1 MLLERDPRLI
11 LLLGIVLMLAGIAFP
26 WLMMTQVLRSTWFL
40 NFFSYTASVLGFML
54 GVIGVA
60 FYTRRRMG

>member
-11 LLLGIVLMLAGIAFP
+11 LLLAMVLMLAGIAFP
-26 WLMMTQVLRSTWFL
+26 WLMMTQVLPSTWFL

-60 FYTRRRMG
+60 FYTRSRMG

>member
-11 LLLGIVLMLAGIAFP
+11 LLLAIVLMLAGIAFP
-26 WLMMTQVLRSTWFL
+26 WLMMTQVLPSTWFL

-60 FYTRRRMG
+60 FYTRRRMR

>member
-11 LLLGIVLMLAGIAFP
+11 LLLGIVLMLAGITFP
-26 WLMMTQVLRSTWFL
+26 WLMMTQVLPSTWFL

>member
-11 LLLGIVLMLAGIAFP
+11 LLLAMVLMLAGIAFP
-26 WLMMTQVLRSTWFL
+26 WLMITQVLPSTWFL

-60 FYTRRRMG
+60 FYTRRRRG

>member
-11 LLLGIVLMLAGIAFP
+11 LLLAMVLMLAGIAFP
-26 WLMMTQVLRSTWFL
+26 WLMITQVLPSTWFL

-60 FYTRRRMG
+60 FYTRRRMR